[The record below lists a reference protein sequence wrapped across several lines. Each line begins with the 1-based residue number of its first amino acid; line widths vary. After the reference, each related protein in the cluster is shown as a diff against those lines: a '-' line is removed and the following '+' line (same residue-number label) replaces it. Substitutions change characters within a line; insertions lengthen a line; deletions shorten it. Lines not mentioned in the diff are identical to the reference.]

1 MNRIYLDNNATTPV
15 DPEVFSAMQPWFI
28 EKFGNAASRT
38 HAFGWEAEEA
48 CDIARE
54 KIADVIQANPSEIIF
69 TSSATESINL
79 AFRGLLKFNNKH
91 KNHIVT
97 LATEHKAVIDTCN
110 DLEKSGI
117 KTTFLPVDKN
127 GFPDL
132 NKFENAIN
140 EETFLVSVLHANNE
154 IGVIQ
159 NIVDMGEICRDKKVI
174 FHVDAAQSF
183 GKVPIDID
191 KMNIDLLSISAHK
204 VYGPKGIGALYVRRI
219 NPRIQLEP
227 IFTGGGHEQGL
238 RSGTL
243 PVPLI
248 VGFGKASEI
257 AQQKMATE
265 TDEHVQLRSQLLTG
279 LQQNI
284 EGLLVNGD
292 MHSRLPGNLNVSI
305 PGVNGEAMI
314 MRLAPISVSS
324 GSACTSSVIE
334 PSHVLKALEVS
345 DELAYASIRFGIG
358 RFNTVQDIETA
369 IDLVCDSVKKLR
381 KLSGGNIMHKMK
393 EENLET
399 YH

>member
-1 MNRIYLDNNATTPV
+1 MNRIYLDNHATTPV
-15 DPEVFSAMQPWFI
+15 DPRVFSAMAPWFT
-28 EKFGNAASRT
+28 EKFGNAASKT

-54 KIADVIQANPSEIIF
+54 KIAYVIQANSSEIIF
-69 TSSATESINL
+69 TSGATESINL
-79 AFRGLLKFNNKH
+79 AFRGLLKFKDKN

-97 LATEHKAVIDTCN
+97 LATEHKTVIDTCKE
-110 DLEKSGI
+110 LEKSGI

-127 GFPDL
+127 GFPNL
-132 NKFENAIN
+132 NNFKNAIT
-140 EETFLVSVLHANNE
+140 EETFLVSILHANNE

-159 NIVDMGEICRDKKVI
+159 NIVEIGDICRDKKVI

-183 GKVPIDID
+183 GKVPIDVD

-204 VYGPKGIGALYVRRI
+204 VYGPKGIGALYVRRR

-227 IFTGGGHEQGL
+227 LITGGGHEKGL

-257 AQQKMATE
+257 TLKKMALETE
-265 TDEHVQLRSQLLTG
+265 SCLQLRDLLLTG
-279 LQQNI
+279 LLEGI
-284 EGLLVNGD
+284 EDLLVNGD
-292 MHSRLPGNLNVSI
+292 MKSRLPGNLNVSI
-305 PGVNGEAMI
+305 PYVNGEALI

-334 PSHVLKALEVS
+334 PSHVLKALGVS

-358 RFNTVQDIETA
+358 RFNTSKDIESA
-369 IDLVCDSVKKLR
+369 IDLVCNSVKKLR
-381 KLSGGNIMHKMK
+381 NMSRRNFKHKSKK
-393 EENLET
+393 EKIEI